1 MRVKSLILNFIC
13 PVYFKSNKKIYA
25 SFIDL
30 RKAIDSVVHPALLHK
45 LLTYGICGKF
55 YNNVIASM
63 YENTVL
69 QIKMG
74 SATLSDKFLATVGVK
89 QGGNLS
95 PNIFNLYLND
105 IVDALDNEICDPVK
119 LGSTSFNCLLY
130 ANNSNFTNFL
140 HSDWLFIRLYTSIK
154 AMCKNTWF
162 SP

>member
-69 QIKMG
+69 QIKTG

-89 QGGNLS
+89 QGDNLS

-119 LGSTSFNCLLY
+119 
-130 ANNSNFTNFL
+130 
-140 HSDWLFIRLYTSIK
+140 
-154 AMCKNTWF
+154 
-162 SP
+162 